1 MALYCSRAND
11 FGRVR
16 LRMTLLSFATGETAY
31 LGTSHCYVYP
41 LLFPVFGGRAY
52 SSPPPC
58 LLRRGKEEDAI
69 IPKIS
74 ASVTNPRASPR
85 EISIFV
91 RHDRSVL
98 TACGAPVGREGVIA
112 RAIICWAPIGFPVP
126 PEAVC
131 QNSQNEGVS
140 RPKAFRSRAYA

>member
-16 LRMTLLSFATGETAY
+16 LRCLRMTLLPFATGETAY
-31 LGTSHCYVYP
+31 LGTNRYYVYP
-41 LLFPVFGGRAY
+41 SLFPVFGGRAY

-58 LLRRGKEEDAI
+58 ILRRGKEEDAI

-74 ASVTNPRASPR
+74 ASVTNRR

-91 RHDRSVL
+91 SHDHALCSQRAARLWEGKGHRAGNIILGPDWVPRSH
-98 TACGAPVGREGVIA
+98 
-112 RAIICWAPIGFPVP
+112 
-126 PEAVC
+126 
-131 QNSQNEGVS
+131 
-140 RPKAFRSRAYA
+140 PKLSAKILKMKA

>member
-16 LRMTLLSFATGETAY
+16 LRMTLLSFAKGETAY

-74 ASVTNPRASPR
+74 ASVTNPCASPR

-98 TACGAPVGREGVIA
+98 TACGTPVGREEQ
-112 RAIICWAPIGFPVP
+112 RAGNIILGPDRVP
-126 PEAVC
+126 R
-131 QNSQNEGVS
+131 SH
-140 RPKAFRSRAYA
+140 PKLSAKILKMKA